1 MPFSLVVHVVRLVHY
16 NITIL
21 VPEKLENLKCFSHI
35 SIWPTI
41 VFDGWIPKLGEFNLS
56 YSCKAYTCGDSC
68 SQFVQALRG
77 IIWFVLRPVL
87 TSRFY
92 DLFVSMLCVI
102 PCNILNGVCGNN
114 SKEIPVVM
122 FPWPI
127 DTLRHKSFSALSN
140 SYPTVWKPL
149 INIRGST
156 VIKPFVNVQPLV
168 NRFQTVSTVYQRFAN
183 RWTLTSIARVHTLRA
198 SYWLWVAFPLDHQVQ
213 LDTSLQ
219 VRIGQF

>member
-41 VFDGWIPKLGEFNLS
+41 VFDGRITKLGEFNLS

-77 IIWFVLRPVL
+77 IIWFVFRPVL

-122 FPWPI
+122 FLDRWTHFGTKVSPHFPI
-127 DTLRHKSFSALSN
+127 VIQRFENRWSTFVVQLLSN
-140 SYPTVWKPL
+140 RLLTS
-149 INIRGST
+149 
-156 VIKPFVNVQPLV
+156 
-168 NRFQTVSTVYQRFAN
+168 N
-183 RWTLTSIARVHTLRA
+183 RW
-198 SYWLWVAFPLDHQVQ
+198 
-213 LDTSLQ
+213 
-219 VRIGQF
+219 